1 MIAELIKTESGA
13 IARYE
18 RHWKYS
24 VQEVWAWLTENDK
37 LSNWFSELEVEELRE
52 GGAIIFH
59 MPDGTSDKLTITEL
73 KMYSVL
79 EFTWWENKMRFELS
93 PESGGCMLVLTET
106 LQEIT
111 DHTPKDLA
119 GWHMCLE
126 VILALLNGR
135 TIESRAEEWKI
146 WYEKYIHGVQE
157 FNSENAD

>member
-1 MIAELIKTESGA
+1 MIAEMTKTRNGA

-18 RHWKYS
+18 RHWKYP

-37 LSNWFSELEVEELRE
+37 LSNWFSELQVEELRE
-52 GGAIIFH
+52 GGAIIFQ

-79 EFTWWENKMRFELS
+79 EFTWWENTMRFELS
-93 PESGGCMLVLTET
+93 PESEGCRLVLTEK
-106 LQEIT
+106 LKEIT

-126 VILALLNGR
+126 VILALLERR
-135 TIESRAEEWKI
+135 TIESRVEEWKI
-146 WYEKYIHGVQE
+146 WYEKYIHAVKE
-157 FNSENAD
+157 FTLANAD